1 MTVVNISDYRKCEC
15 DCDCNDKASKTIL
28 LGEPYTNKK
37 LTPVCKDCFD
47 GIDAEKHITCIEC
60 DEIRIDE
67 NGELDGRVQA
77 GMKCGVCAY
86 ENS

>member
-28 LGEPYTNKK
+28 TWGISLH
-37 LTPVCKDCFD
+37 LCKDCFD

>member
-1 MTVVNISDYRKCEC
+1 MDENSVIGRRFVEWTMPELVHQMKRLNDNIE
-15 DCDCNDKASKTIL
+15 IL
-28 LGEPYTNKK
+28 NNN
-37 LTPVCKDCFD
+37 
-47 GIDAEKHITCIEC
+47 AEKGLLSKDSNKDITCIEG

-86 ENS
+86 G